1 MIGRRGGEE
10 AAAFSV
16 RKLKLVTPAS
26 GSLTPFSLSLWQ
38 SLCADVTC
46 PPSATELSCG
56 PPPGWARPSAVR
68 GGRNRE
74 GRVSRPGAAAGRHQ
88 AGLSAWALGLAPRAG
103 LGVEL
108 WRLTSR
114 DAGTRCGG

>member
-10 AAAFSV
+10 AGAFAV

-26 GSLTPFSLSLWQ
+26 GDPTPFSLC
-38 SLCADVTC
+38 LCVDVTC

-68 GGRNRE
+68 GGRKRE
-74 GRVSRPGAAAGRHQ
+74 GRVARPGAAAGRHQ
-88 AGLSAWALGLAPRAG
+88 IGLSAWALGLAPRAG

-108 WRLTSR
+108 WRLSYR
-114 DAGTRCGG
+114 DAGMRCGG